1 MRWFITLLLLV
12 LVTVGGLW
20 LGFEKRIRTTVIGVT
35 PGNLPNAKSL
45 ALLTELSHG
54 GTVQAITLTPPRQ
67 PALVLTKNPDGNWS
81 QPGNWPLRDSE
92 VAVLVNAITS
102 LRSRFDTIPVTGDDY
117 TPYGLATSQSPI
129 QLKVDVRNDAVT
141 RTLTLLVAQPESKET
156 DTAFSRTTYIR
167 VDQEPE
173 VVRLGPDVYTLF
185 ARSPEVYRRRQL
197 FPDAE
202 RVKLS
207 GEAFNLNQPLA
218 VAGGRVAILG
228 DAYSGV
234 KIERLTGMSSSLSL
248 TRVAKTPE
256 ARRDPDRPNAE
267 PSLNPNQ
274 LATAWEFV
282 DEKLKLR
289 DNVDP
294 AKLRAVLTAVPE
306 LWVESFTPAGKA
318 GPAETGLD
326 QPERSISVTRADGK
340 TVTVLLGKVSRSVTR
355 VEEAPRVTPGMP
367 PQQPKATTEEYR
379 YAKLKDN
386 DLVFELRA
394 DKFDAIF
401 GDPQDYRDAALV
413 RFDSNDVTGL
423 QLAVRGKPPIA
434 LTKKEGKK
442 DADRDDEKQDRW
454 YLGDQLAEP
463 AKVTE
468 LLDQLSKLEAKGK
481 DAVVDSVE
489 AAKFKELELDVASTK
504 VTVATQPRTA
514 LGDTPLSPHSFT
526 FVVGKADAEKKKLAV
541 QVIGRDRINLVD
553 DGVLK
558 LIDRPALAYRSR
570 KLFDTVD
577 VKLETL
583 TVKRDNGD
591 TFALTGSPK
600 KVPATGTAW
609 NLTQPIP
616 MAADDSKADQL
627 ANNLS
632 RLEVVEYVDD
642 AAKPDDI
649 EKKYGLAKPRF
660 TVDLGF
666 TGSGAKAQ
674 KLEVGAVRE
683 AKPEAYARLNGT
695 GNVFSIPKAL
705 VDSLESGALALLAP
719 QLWSVPT
726 DKMRSLEITRGQPD
740 EKYAIKFDNGQW
752 KLSGPFDAT
761 VPKPTV
767 EPLIAAVAELKADKF
782 ETLTV
787 TDPAK
792 YGFDKPSLRV
802 VLQYLE
808 TIPMMAE
815 QPTNRTLVI
824 GKPTADGTS
833 RFAKVEGGTN
843 PAVFTV
849 PETVLKTTD
858 KPALDLLDKALL
870 SLDPARIAA
879 VQITTVNADNNITLT
894 KDDKG
899 TWRPI
904 GANFTVDGPT
914 VQGLTFL
921 AARPPVSRIAGYG
934 SNVKWADFGL
944 DKPEYTITIELPTT
958 PPEVAVKHTLKL
970 GKAEPTGER
979 YLRVDDGPAVGV
991 LPARAAESLARGKL
1005 DFVDRT
1011 LLTFDPAQ
1019 LTAVLRSKGK
1029 DELELTQTGVVWEV
1043 VKPAKLKADKQTLE
1057 ELADQL
1063 SRLRAVKV
1071 AAFAPTD
1078 LDKPYGLKEPAAIVT
1093 LKLGTDKPET
1103 KVLKIG
1109 APVDAAKPDG
1119 DRYAMADALTVGVLA
1134 GPLAKKLLG
1143 DAIKFRDKSLA
1154 KFVDADKL
1162 TLERG
1167 DRKVTF
1173 AKVAGTWKVTEPT
1186 SADAEQAEIEELV
1199 NALANLRADEIL
1211 ADKPETMEPFGLK
1224 TPEAKWQLFA
1234 DDKPVLTLLLGSKEK
1249 DGNRVHAMIDKGNL
1263 VALLDPILTGKVLGE
1278 YRKRAVWSDVDASQ
1292 VESVVISSGT
1302 SNVVMQKMGADW
1314 RDPAKPDEKID
1325 PAKVTEFLA
1334 AFAALKAER
1343 YASDKDAKLGLYGLE
1358 KPQRVIV
1365 INQRGSVTKTLYL
1378 GGPEGT
1384 SAGKRVYAKVA
1395 DPARSDVFILNEA
1408 DTAKLMATSF
1418 AAKKKD

>member
-1 MRWFITLLLLV
+1 MRWFITLLLII

-20 LGFEKRIRTTVIGVT
+20 LGFEDRIRATVIGVS
-35 PGNLPNAKSL
+35 PGNSPTAKSS
-45 ALLTELSHG
+45 ARLTELANG
-54 GTVQAITLTPPRQ
+54 GGIQAITLTQPQQPP
-67 PALVLTKNPDGNWS
+67 LVLTKNADGTWS

-102 LRSRFDTIPVTGDDY
+102 LRSRFDTIPVAGDDFA
-117 TPYGLATSQSPI
+117 PYGLAASQSPI
-129 QLKVDVRNDAVT
+129 QLKVDVRTDAVT
-141 RTLTLLVAQPESKET
+141 RTLTLLIAQPESKES
-156 DTAFSRTTYIR
+156 DTAFSRTTYVR

-173 VVRLGPDVYTLF
+173 VVRLGPDVFTLF

-207 GEAFNLNQPLA
+207 AEAFNLNQPLA

-228 DAYSGV
+228 DAYSGI
-234 KIERLTGMSSSLSL
+234 KLERLTGTPSSLSF

-274 LATAWEFV
+274 LATAWEFL

-294 AKLRAVLTAVPE
+294 AKLRGVLTAVPE
-306 LWVESFTPAGKA
+306 LWVESFIPASKTGN
-318 GPAETGLD
+318 AETGLD

-340 TVTVLLGKVSRSVTR
+340 TVTVLLGKVSRNVTR

-394 DKFDAIF
+394 DKLDAIF
-401 GDPQDYRDAALV
+401 SDPQDYRDATLA
-413 RFDSNDVTGL
+413 RFESGEVTGV

-468 LLDQLSKLEAKGK
+468 LLDQLGKLEAKGK
-481 DAVVDSVE
+481 DAVVDSTD
-489 AAKFKELELDVASTK
+489 AAKLNELELDAASTK
-504 VTVATQPRTA
+504 LTVTTQPRTVP
-514 LGDTPLSPHSFT
+514 GDTPLSPRT
-526 FVVGKADAEKKKLAV
+526 VTYVIGKADAEKKKLAV
-541 QVIGRDRINLVD
+541 QVTGRARVNLVD
-553 DGVLK
+553 DAVLK

-570 KLFDTVD
+570 KLFDTVG

-583 TVKRDNGD
+583 TVKRDTGD
-591 TFALTGSPK
+591 TFALTGAPK
-600 KVPATGTAW
+600 KAPATGTAW
-609 NLTQPIP
+609 SLTQPIA
-616 MAADDSKADQL
+616 MAADESKADQL
-627 ANNLS
+627 ANTLS

-642 AAKPDDI
+642 AAKPEDV

-666 TGSGAKAQ
+666 NGPGAKAQ
-674 KLEVGAVRE
+674 KLEVGAVRDT
-683 AKPEAYARLNGT
+683 KPEVYTRLNGT
-695 GNVFSIPKAL
+695 GSVFSVPKTL
-705 VDSLESGALALLAP
+705 VDSLEGGALALLAP

-726 DKMRSLEITRGQPD
+726 DKMRSLEITRGVSA
-740 EKYAIKFDNGQW
+740 EKYAIKLDNGQW

-767 EPLIAAVAELKADKF
+767 DPLIAAVAELKADKF

-792 YGFDKPSLRV
+792 YGFDKPSLRI

-808 TIPMMAE
+808 TVPMMAE
-815 QPTNRTLVI
+815 QPATRTLVI
-824 GKPTADGTS
+824 GKPTPEGAS
-833 RFAKVEGGTN
+833 RYAKVEGGTN

-849 PETVLKTTD
+849 PETVLKSTD
-858 KPALDLLDKALL
+858 KPALELLDKTLL
-870 SLDPARIAA
+870 SLDPAKIAT
-879 VQITTVNADNNITLT
+879 VQITTATADNNVTLT
-894 KDDKG
+894 KDDKDIWKP
-899 TWRPI
+899 T
-904 GANFTVDGPT
+904 GAAFTVDGPT

-921 AARPPVSRIAGYG
+921 AARPLVSRIAAYG
-934 SNVKWADFGL
+934 ANVKWADFGL

-958 PPEVAVKHTLKL
+958 PPEVPVKHTLKL

-979 YLRVDDGPAVGV
+979 YVRVDDGLAVGV
-991 LPARAAESLARGKL
+991 LPGRAAESLARGKL

-1011 LLTFDPAQ
+1011 LFTFDPAL
-1019 LTAVLRSKGK
+1019 LTSVLRTKGK
-1029 DELELTQTGVVWEV
+1029 DELELTQTGVMWEV

-1057 ELADQL
+1057 DLADQL

-1109 APVDAAKPDG
+1109 APVDATKPDG
-1119 DRYAMADALTVGVLA
+1119 DRYAMVDPQTVGVLA
-1134 GPLAKKLLG
+1134 GPLAKKLLS

-1186 SADAEQAEIEELV
+1186 TADAEQTEIEELV

-1211 ADKPETMEPFGLK
+1211 TDKPEKLEEFGLK
-1224 TPEAKWQLFA
+1224 NPDAKWQLFA
-1234 DDKPVLTLLLGSKEK
+1234 DDKPVLTLLLGAKEK
-1249 DGNRVHAMIDKGNL
+1249 DGSRVHAMIDKGNL

-1278 YRKRAVWSDVDASQ
+1278 YRKRAVWTDVDASQ
-1292 VESVVISSGT
+1292 IESVVISSGA
-1302 SNVVMQKMGADW
+1302 SNVVLQKTGTDW
-1314 RDPAKPDEKID
+1314 RDPTKPDEKID

-1365 INQRGSVTKTLYL
+1365 INQKGSVTKTLQL

-1384 SAGKRVYAKVA
+1384 SAGKRVYAKVN
-1395 DPARSDVFILNEA
+1395 DPTRTDAFILSDI
-1408 DTAKLMATSF
+1408 DTVKLTVSSFMAN
-1418 AAKKKD
+1418 KK